1 MKIHEI
7 GKQTGKL
14 VLCAGVLMCML
25 YGCSNN
31 DLRTHGLR
39 SDLRGCPA
47 DKQLICHGQSATRF
61 RNPGRNL
68 DCSCSSLDDHAH

>member
-7 GKQTGKL
+7 GEHTGTL
-14 VLCAGVLMCML
+14 VLCAGVLMFML
-25 YGCSNN
+25 NGCSNN

-47 DKQLICHGQSATRF
+47 NKQLICHGQSATRF
-61 RNPGRNL
+61 RNPGRSL
-68 DCSCSSLDDHAH
+68 SCSCGGLDDHAH